1 MGVNLSEFKS
11 VEMNMTAPRT
21 WTIEQVKD
29 WLTECFGLNPEVHT
43 VGVHA
48 LWTKSITNILW
59 YLRPV
64 DDTSKWVSWLKGS
77 ERRGTNPV
85 ALVLPVAKEVA
96 PPEGGYSGG
105 GGYESGQSSQAPGG
119 GGGYEPEQSSHAE
132 DVYSGQGDG
141 YSGEDGEVDG
151 DEENG
156 YRQNQMEEEDTE
168 GESDAGDSDESD
180 DGEEVPIPGRWNH
193 NFSSAMTINDGLDSN
208 WEYHQNNVA
217 VGAMF
222 PSKRHM
228 QDAIIKWAMASQRQ
242 LRTTV
247 SSGKYLTMECV
258 DINCPGRVHGYV
270 PKYDTTWRVSDF
282 VPHSCELASIR
293 NDHCNLSSN
302 LIARLLY
309 TEIVEGQAMRVNAI
323 QKNVKKHHFY
333 TISYGKAW
341 RAKQRAMEM
350 RFGSFRDAYDAVVR
364 LLQTLQARNPDT
376 YVNIQDMFLPEFPSY
391 REFTKQQVVQRK
403 AARDANIAAHMQAV
417 AAGTTAVEAPV
428 YEAPQGLCDL
438 PGFDPPGT
446 RRRQGRQIKNF
457 EQWIEHEPTERWSLL
472 HDTHGARYGV
482 MTTNLAE
489 SYNFV
494 LRGNRALPLTAIV
507 EGIFMGTVKYYRERR
522 EKARMHMVNKP
533 ATPYC
538 SKIMEY
544 MHKKKEKAKHLAVVQ
559 IGNVERR
566 FEVRLPTDRFGCGNP
581 QRTHDVK
588 IGNEEWPT
596 CECTC
601 NKPKLLHLPCSHVL
615 AVCGVLGMSEISFV
629 SPYYL
634 KEAVLNTWT
643 GELEGFRSMGNFNTV
658 NPGDRRYI
666 PDPTLLRT
674 GIGRRPSQRIRNDMD
689 ESEAGG
695 PTRQC
700 FLCNQFGHWDTNCT
714 TFGTGPAGRGQREM
728 AGRSLLSRDV
738 EKAHRAAKLEASP
751 NSLPTLVTRGANQ
764 NWQIHP
770 GWVQRLKW
778 AGLLPFARLVE
789 ATMSEVIG
797 ERVGTPIKR
806 LQYDHSLLTSLVDRW
821 RPETHT
827 FHFRWGEMA
836 PTLQDVSYLLGLPLA
851 GRAIG
856 PLAEPV
862 DWDLQMPARFE
873 GIRVGQPDFLCED
886 HGPKCDWL
894 LNFEVSQFTTPMSEA
909 QITRSLEAYLMWLLG
924 KFDVLDD
931 RAVIWEPYTAAAVH
945 ARYPGGISIL
955 CYRDCAYWMTQSKII
970 FDVSVEV
977 MAQQRIMRQF
987 GSRQLV
993 DPPPP
998 IAPLPAYVHKY
1009 NRKGTSHSSTWWL
1022 QRVGSYVDEWLTA
1035 TTHLWRHDEQFDPQ
1049 EFEAYLQRYTAA
1061 ARVRLIPPI
1070 DPAEAPPPS
1079 MYDMYPTQS
1088 TAGSRQ
1094 HAGQMTSD
1102 LHDEVA
1108 RYTRQVSS
1116 GPLLQPRDQQVSWLR
1131 RLEEKLRGIYSAITC
1146 SRSSDVV
1153 QRHLLPPRPS
1163 TRHDP
1168 RPRVTPT
1175 RHPDHHLLT
1184 GREVRRGSST
1194 PSFDDFHGQQHGS
1207 RPRLTPT
1214 ATPRPPPPEQAGG
1227 SSWQQQQHTPS
1238 FDDFHYYQ
1246 QQAAFDEWQQQQAP
1260 FMGGGG
1266 YSQGYTQH
1274 TASNPSWGAS
1284 DQDTEHMEYYSTQQN
1299 YVGMQTPPPLP
1310 TQETQYDPESGSWIP
1325 ARNVRAPDRFG
1336 WTPRGTPPPRQPRLR
1351 RPPG

>member
-1 MGVNLSEFKS
+1 
-11 VEMNMTAPRT
+11 
-21 WTIEQVKD
+21 
-29 WLTECFGLNPEVHT
+29 
-43 VGVHA
+43 
-48 LWTKSITNILW
+48 
-59 YLRPV
+59 
-64 DDTSKWVSWLKGS
+64 
-77 ERRGTNPV
+77 
-85 ALVLPVAKEVA
+85 
-96 PPEGGYSGG
+96 
-105 GGYESGQSSQAPGG
+105 
-119 GGGYEPEQSSHAE
+119 
-132 DVYSGQGDG
+132 
-141 YSGEDGEVDG
+141 
-151 DEENG
+151 
-156 YRQNQMEEEDTE
+156 
-168 GESDAGDSDESD
+168 
-180 DGEEVPIPGRWNH
+180 
-193 NFSSAMTINDGLDSN
+193 
-208 WEYHQNNVA
+208 
-217 VGAMF
+217 
-222 PSKRHM
+222 
-228 QDAIIKWAMASQRQ
+228 
-242 LRTTV
+242 
-247 SSGKYLTMECV
+247 
-258 DINCPGRVHGYV
+258 
-270 PKYDTTWRVSDF
+270 
-282 VPHSCELASIR
+282 
-293 NDHCNLSSN
+293 
-302 LIARLLY
+302 
-309 TEIVEGQAMRVNAI
+309 
-323 QKNVKKHHFY
+323 
-333 TISYGKAW
+333 
-341 RAKQRAMEM
+341 
-350 RFGSFRDAYDAVVR
+350 
-364 LLQTLQARNPDT
+364 
-376 YVNIQDMFLPEFPSY
+376 
-391 REFTKQQVVQRK
+391 
-403 AARDANIAAHMQAV
+403 
-417 AAGTTAVEAPV
+417 
-428 YEAPQGLCDL
+428 
-438 PGFDPPGT
+438 
-446 RRRQGRQIKNF
+446 
-457 EQWIEHEPTERWSLL
+457 
-472 HDTHGARYGV
+472 
-482 MTTNLAE
+482 
-489 SYNFV
+489 
-494 LRGNRALPLTAIV
+494 
-507 EGIFMGTVKYYRERR
+507 
-522 EKARMHMVNKP
+522 MHMVNKP

-544 MHKKKEKAKHLAVVQ
+544 MHKKKEKAKHLDVVQ

-581 QRTHDVK
+581 QRTHDLK

-596 CECTC
+596 CECTS

-643 GELEGFRSMGNFNTV
+643 GELEGFRSMGNFNIV
-658 NPGDRRYI
+658 NPGERRYI

-674 GIGRRPSQRIRNDMD
+674 GIGRRPSQRIRN
-689 ESEAGG
+689 
-695 PTRQC
+695 
-700 FLCNQFGHWDTNCT
+700 
-714 TFGTGPAGRGQREM
+714 EM
-728 AGRSLLSRDV
+728 AGRSLLSRDL

-751 NSLPTLVTRGANQ
+751 NSLPTQVTRGANQ

-770 GWVQRLKW
+770 GWVQRLKC

-797 ERVGTPIKR
+797 ERGGTPIKP

-873 GIRVGQPDFLCED
+873 GICVGQPDFLCED
-886 HGPKCDWL
+886 HGPKCFTVHSTDELQPRSWGSAVL
-894 LNFEVSQFTTPMSEA
+894 AATYRGLCNACTLVSPKSG
-909 QITRSLEAYLMWLLG
+909 LLG
-924 KFDVLDD
+924 CPLLLQLWSWERFPIGRPDIDAERPFEANGFDDADHIDMPTFGILWARRERRFARDQVRNCYPAFTEQFDVLDD

-945 ARYPGGISIL
+945 ARYSGGISIL

-1070 DPAEAPPPS
+1070 DPAEAPPAS

-1088 TAGSRQ
+1088 TSGSRQ

-1108 RYTRQVSS
+1108 RYTHQVSS

-1175 RHPDHHLLT
+1175 
-1184 GREVRRGSST
+1184 
-1194 PSFDDFHGQQHGS
+1194 
-1207 RPRLTPT
+1207 
-1214 ATPRPPPPEQAGG
+1214 ATPRPPPP
-1227 SSWQQQQHTPS
+1227 
-1238 FDDFHYYQ
+1238 D
-1246 QQAAFDEWQQQQAP
+1246 
-1260 FMGGGG
+1260 
-1266 YSQGYTQH
+1266 
-1274 TASNPSWGAS
+1274 
-1284 DQDTEHMEYYSTQQN
+1284 
-1299 YVGMQTPPPLP
+1299 
-1310 TQETQYDPESGSWIP
+1310 
-1325 ARNVRAPDRFG
+1325 RA
-1336 WTPRGTPPPRQPRLR
+1336 
-1351 RPPG
+1351 

>member
-391 REFTKQQVVQRK
+391 RRRF
-403 AARDANIAAHMQAV
+403 ARDQVRNCYPAF
-417 AAGTTAVEAPV
+417 T
-428 YEAPQGLCDL
+428 
-438 PGFDPPGT
+438 
-446 RRRQGRQIKNF
+446 
-457 EQWIEHEPTERWSLL
+457 EQ
-472 HDTHGARYGV
+472 
-482 MTTNLAE
+482 
-489 SYNFV
+489 
-494 LRGNRALPLTAIV
+494 
-507 EGIFMGTVKYYRERR
+507 
-522 EKARMHMVNKP
+522 
-533 ATPYC
+533 
-538 SKIMEY
+538 
-544 MHKKKEKAKHLAVVQ
+544 
-559 IGNVERR
+559 
-566 FEVRLPTDRFGCGNP
+566 
-581 QRTHDVK
+581 
-588 IGNEEWPT
+588 
-596 CECTC
+596 
-601 NKPKLLHLPCSHVL
+601 
-615 AVCGVLGMSEISFV
+615 
-629 SPYYL
+629 
-634 KEAVLNTWT
+634 
-643 GELEGFRSMGNFNTV
+643 
-658 NPGDRRYI
+658 
-666 PDPTLLRT
+666 
-674 GIGRRPSQRIRNDMD
+674 
-689 ESEAGG
+689 
-695 PTRQC
+695 
-700 FLCNQFGHWDTNCT
+700 
-714 TFGTGPAGRGQREM
+714 
-728 AGRSLLSRDV
+728 
-738 EKAHRAAKLEASP
+738 
-751 NSLPTLVTRGANQ
+751 
-764 NWQIHP
+764 
-770 GWVQRLKW
+770 
-778 AGLLPFARLVE
+778 
-789 ATMSEVIG
+789 
-797 ERVGTPIKR
+797 
-806 LQYDHSLLTSLVDRW
+806 
-821 RPETHT
+821 
-827 FHFRWGEMA
+827 
-836 PTLQDVSYLLGLPLA
+836 
-851 GRAIG
+851 
-856 PLAEPV
+856 
-862 DWDLQMPARFE
+862 
-873 GIRVGQPDFLCED
+873 
-886 HGPKCDWL
+886 
-894 LNFEVSQFTTPMSEA
+894 
-909 QITRSLEAYLMWLLG
+909 
-924 KFDVLDD
+924 FDVLDD

-1175 RHPDHHLLT
+1175 ATPRPPPPDRP
-1184 GREVRRGSST
+1184 GGSSWQQQHT

-1325 ARNVRAPDRFG
+1325 ARNVRPPDRFG

>member
-48 LWTKSITNILW
+48 LWTKSISNISW

-85 ALVLPVAKEVA
+85 ALVLPVEKEVA

-105 GGYESGQSSQAPGG
+105 GGYESGQSSEAPGG

-132 DVYSGQGDG
+132 DVYSGHGDG

-156 YRQNQMEEEDTE
+156 YSQNQMEEEDTE
-168 GESDAGDSDESD
+168 GESDADDSDESD

-228 QDAIIKWAMASQRQ
+228 QDAIMKWAMVSQRQ

-282 VPHSCELASIR
+282 VAHSCELASIL

-376 YVNIQDMFLPEFPSY
+376 YVNIQDMFLPEYPSY
-391 REFTKQQVVQRK
+391 RVLHRVYFSFGVCIESFRHCRPVLCV
-403 AARDANIAAHMQAV
+403 D
-417 AAGTTAVEAPV
+417 GT
-428 YEAPQGLCDL
+428 
-438 PGFDPPGT
+438 F
-446 RRRQGRQIKNF
+446 
-457 EQWIEHEPTERWSLL
+457 
-472 HDTHGARYGV
+472 
-482 MTTNLAE
+482 
-489 SYNFV
+489 
-494 LRGNRALPLTAIV
+494 LT
-507 EGIFMGTVKYYRERR
+507 
-522 EKARMHMVNKP
+522 
-533 ATPYC
+533 
-538 SKIMEY
+538 
-544 MHKKKEKAKHLAVVQ
+544 
-559 IGNVERR
+559 
-566 FEVRLPTDRFGCGNP
+566 
-581 QRTHDVK
+581 
-588 IGNEEWPT
+588 
-596 CECTC
+596 
-601 NKPKLLHLPCSHVL
+601 
-615 AVCGVLGMSEISFV
+615 
-629 SPYYL
+629 
-634 KEAVLNTWT
+634 
-643 GELEGFRSMGNFNTV
+643 
-658 NPGDRRYI
+658 
-666 PDPTLLRT
+666 
-674 GIGRRPSQRIRNDMD
+674 
-689 ESEAGG
+689 
-695 PTRQC
+695 
-700 FLCNQFGHWDTNCT
+700 
-714 TFGTGPAGRGQREM
+714 EM
-728 AGRSLLSRDV
+728 AGRSLLNRDI
-738 EKAHRAAKLEASP
+738 ERAHRAAKLEANP
-751 NSLPTLVTRGANQ
+751 NSLSPMVTRGGNQ

-789 ATMSEVIG
+789 ATRSEVIG

-806 LQYDHSLLTSLVDRW
+806 LQQDHSLLTSLVDRW

-836 PTLQDVSYLLGLPLA
+836 PTLQDVSFLLGLPLA
-851 GRAIG
+851 GQPIG

-862 DWDLQMPARFE
+862 LWDEEMPARFE
-873 GIRVGQPDFLCED
+873 GTRAGQTEFLCED

-894 LNFEVSQFTTPMSEA
+894 LNFEVSQFTPPMSEA
-909 QITRSLEAYLMWLLG
+909 QITRSLEAYILWLLG
-924 KFDVLDD
+924 KVMFTENHQTTINRRFIPIALEIAEAQTADDIIQRSWGSAVLAATYRGLCNACTLVSPKSGLLGCPLFLQLWSWERFPIGRPDIDAERPFGANELADPDHIDMPTFGILWTRRERRFARDQVRNCYPAFTEQFDVLDD
-931 RAVIWEPYTAAAVH
+931 RAVIWQPYMAAAVH
-945 ARYPGGISIL
+945 ERYPGGISNL

-970 FDVSVEV
+970 FDVSVEI

-998 IAPLPAYVHKY
+998 IAPLPAYVHRY
-1009 NRKGTSHSSTWWL
+1009 NRKGTSHSSTRWL
-1022 QRVGSYVDEWLTA
+1022 QRVGSYVAEWDGA
-1035 TTHLWRHDEQFDPQ
+1035 TTHVWPNDEQFDPQ
-1049 EFEAYLQRYTAA
+1049 EFAAYLQRYTAA
-1061 ARVRLIPPI
+1061 TRVRLIPPT
-1070 DPAEAPPPS
+1070 DPAQAPPAS
-1079 MYDMYPTQS
+1079 MHDMYPTQS

-1094 HAGQMTSD
+1094 HAGQLTAD
-1102 LHDEVA
+1102 LQDEVA

-1116 GPLLQPRDQQVSWLR
+1116 APLLQRDQHVSWLR
-1131 RLEEKLRGIYSAITC
+1131 RLEDKLRGIYSAITC

-1163 TRHDP
+1163 TQQQR
-1168 RPRVTPT
+1168 RP
-1175 RHPDHHLLT
+1175 H
-1184 GREVRRGSST
+1184 
-1194 PSFDDFHGQQHGS
+1194 
-1207 RPRLTPT
+1207 LTPT
-1214 ATPRPPPPEQAGG
+1214 ATPRPPPPDRAGG
-1227 SSWQQQQHTPS
+1227 SSCSSSTLLPS
-1238 FDDFHYYQ
+1238 TTISTSTTDHGHVSHRRRHPDHHLLTRQEVRRGSSSTLLPSMTFSTSVTVSSTTFSSKLLSTS
-1246 QQAAFDEWQQQQAP
+1246 
-1260 FMGGGG
+1260 G
-1266 YSQGYTQH
+1266 
-1274 TASNPSWGAS
+1274 SNSRPLSWVE
-1284 DQDTEHMEYYSTQQN
+1284 QDTH
-1299 YVGMQTPPPLP
+1299 
-1310 TQETQYDPESGSWIP
+1310 
-1325 ARNVRAPDRFG
+1325 R
-1336 WTPRGTPPPRQPRLR
+1336 
-1351 RPPG
+1351 